1 MVANVFWDAGSQLTL
16 ITSSMAKRLQLRG
29 KSVKLRMTTVGNV
42 TTEIQTYEYQLKLVD
57 SSDTPVVIKAIGI
70 DKISSS
76 VGKVDKAKICRI
88 LGIPQNQLNRP
99 SEGEI
104 D

>member
-29 KSVKLRMTTVGNV
+29 KVVKLRMTTVGNV

-57 SSDTPVVIKAIGI
+57 SSDTPVVIKAL
-70 DKISSS
+70 
-76 VGKVDKAKICRI
+76 A
-88 LGIPQNQLNRP
+88 
-99 SEGEI
+99 
-104 D
+104 